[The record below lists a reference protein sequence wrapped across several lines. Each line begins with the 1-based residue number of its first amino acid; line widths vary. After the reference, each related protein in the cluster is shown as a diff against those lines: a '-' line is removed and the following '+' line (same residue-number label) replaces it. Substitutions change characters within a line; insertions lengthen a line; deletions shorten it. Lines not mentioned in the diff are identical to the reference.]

1 MPSIH
6 RHLHTVQPEE
16 IDRLGHVNNLE
27 YLRWMVTAAVGHS
40 ESIGWAEDRC
50 REFGGIWVVR
60 SHAVEYLAP
69 AFEGDQITV
78 LTWIHDFKKIT
89 SLRKYKVVR
98 SSDERILAT
107 GQTNWAFI
115 NTKNGMLK
123 RIPQELE
130 QAFGVVTAEQEP

>member
-6 RHLHTVQPEE
+6 RHLHRVQPEE

-69 AFEGDQITV
+69 AFAGDQITV

-98 SSDERILAT
+98 DSDERILAT

-130 QAFGVVTAEQEP
+130 QAFGVVTPEQEP

>member
-1 MPSIH
+1 MAAIY
-6 RHLHTVQPEE
+6 RHSHTVQPDE

-27 YLRWMVTAAVGHS
+27 YLKWMVAAAVAHS
-40 ESIGWAEDRC
+40 QSVGWAEDRC
-50 REFGGIWVVR
+50 RAAGGIWVVR

-69 AFEGDQITV
+69 AFASQEIMV
-78 LTWIHDFKKIT
+78 VTWISDFKKIT
-89 SLRKYKVVR
+89 SLRKYKVLRVA
-98 SSDERILAT
+98 DEKLLAT

-130 QAFGVVTAEQEP
+130 DAFGIVPIEAEP